1 MFSCFCFLRRKSTP
15 KTLFKQTQTDLSYWN
30 RTKSPI
36 DLRPTP
42 PPEFKIYHRYPK
54 SSNQNNDEFPRQN
67 PSSVPCKVGNTI
79 HPKQGN
85 RENERP
91 LKGILLNG
99 LPHSFHKR
107 SGIELPVQRNDFF
120 NLIRNDRV
128 QLKQPVPVQRNNL
141 ANLLRNDS
149 FQLRQL
155 RQPVPVQRNNFAN
168 LLRNDSFQLRQ
179 LRQPI
184 AVPLDEDEDSSNESV
199 AVESSV
205 DSGFTTL
212 SWTNSTSL
220 AADSDRTIDSDI
232 GFI

>member
-1 MFSCFCFLRRKSTP
+1 
-15 KTLFKQTQTDLSYWN
+15 
-30 RTKSPI
+30 
-36 DLRPTP
+36 
-42 PPEFKIYHRYPK
+42 
-54 SSNQNNDEFPRQN
+54 
-67 PSSVPCKVGNTI
+67 
-79 HPKQGN
+79 
-85 RENERP
+85 
-91 LKGILLNG
+91 
-99 LPHSFHKR
+99 
-107 SGIELPVQRNDFF
+107 VQRNDFF